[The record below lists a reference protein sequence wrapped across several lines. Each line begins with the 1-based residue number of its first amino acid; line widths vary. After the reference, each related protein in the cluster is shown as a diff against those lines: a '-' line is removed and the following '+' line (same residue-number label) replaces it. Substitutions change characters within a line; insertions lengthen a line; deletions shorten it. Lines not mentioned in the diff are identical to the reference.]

1 MSDCGCDDLPKK
13 GPKLIPVEEAQC
25 YLRSK
30 VRPVSE
36 TERVALEDGLGR
48 VLAAG
53 VTSPLNV
60 PPADN
65 SAMDGYAVNSAD
77 LVPAGD
83 TVLPISQRIPAGH
96 TGEPLE
102 RGSAARIFTGAPVP
116 PGADAVVMQ
125 ERTSSHD
132 DKVVIEAGA
141 THAGA
146 NVRRAGEDI
155 ESGDEILTPG
165 VRLRPQELGLAASV
179 GVGELT
185 VRRRLKVAVLST
197 GDELATPGEALKP
210 GQIYNSNRYFL
221 IGLLQ
226 ALGCE
231 LVELGTVED
240 TFDGTKTALAR
251 AADSAD
257 VVIASGGV
265 SVGEED
271 HVKGAVE
278 ALGALDMWRIA
289 VKPGKPL
296 AFGWIGEGD
305 TATPFIGLPGNPVSS
320 FVTFLLFARPFLLG
334 CMGSNEELPV
344 TLPVRAAFEWPRP
357 GKRREFLRAR
367 VTMGE
372 EGAEAALHARQGSGV
387 LTSTSWADGLAIV
400 PEGTTVAPGDTVQY
414 LPFASL
420 LG

>member
-13 GPKLIPVEEAQC
+13 GPGLIPVEEAQC
-25 YLRSK
+25 YLLSK
-30 VRPVSE
+30 VRPVTESE
-36 TERVALEDGLGR
+36 TVPLEEALGR
-48 VLAAG
+48 VLAEG

-96 TGEPLE
+96 TGEPLV
-102 RGSAARIFTGAPVP
+102 RGTAARIFTGAPVP

-125 ERTSSHD
+125 ERTSTHD
-132 DKVVIEAGA
+132 GKVVIEAGA
-141 THAGA
+141 AKAGS

-155 ESGDEILTPG
+155 ETGAEILAPG

-179 GVGELT
+179 GVGGLS

-197 GDELATPGEALKP
+197 GDELATPGEPLKP

-221 IGLLQ
+221 HSLLR

-231 LVELGTVED
+231 LIELGTVED
-240 TFDGTKTALAR
+240 TFDGTKAALAE
-251 AADSAD
+251 AAEAAD

-278 ALGALDMWRIA
+278 ALGSLDMWRIA

-296 AFGWIGEGD
+296 AFGWIGEGEG
-305 TATPFIGLPGNPVSS
+305 ATPFIGLPGNPVSS

-334 CMGSNEELPV
+334 CMGADDAAPV
-344 TLPVRAAFEWPRP
+344 TFPITAAFEWPKP
-357 GKRREFLRAR
+357 GKRREYLRAQ
-367 VTMGE
+367 VAMGE
-372 EGAEAALHARQGSGV
+372 NGPEASLHPRQGSGV
-387 LTSTSWADGLAIV
+387 LTSTSWADGLVIV
-400 PEGTTVAPGDTVQY
+400 PEGVTVAPGDTVQY
-414 LPFASL
+414 LPFSEL
-420 LG
+420 LS

>member
-13 GPKLIPVEEAQC
+13 GPGLIPVEEAQC
-25 YLRSK
+25 YLLSK
-30 VRPVSE
+30 VRPVTESE
-36 TERVALEDGLGR
+36 TVPLEEALGR
-48 VLAAG
+48 VLAEG

-96 TGEPLE
+96 TGEPLV
-102 RGSAARIFTGAPVP
+102 RGTAARIFTGAPVP

-125 ERTSSHD
+125 ERTSTHD
-132 DKVVIEAGA
+132 GKVVIEAGA
-141 THAGA
+141 AKAGT

-155 ESGDEILTPG
+155 ETGAEILSPG

-179 GVGELT
+179 GVGGLS

-197 GDELATPGEALKP
+197 GDELATPGEPLKP

-221 IGLLQ
+221 HGLLRS
-226 ALGCE
+226 LGCE
-231 LVELGTVED
+231 LIELGTVED
-240 TFDGTKTALAR
+240 TFDGTKAALAN
-251 AADSAD
+251 AAEAAD

-278 ALGALDMWRIA
+278 ALGSLDMWRIA

-296 AFGWIGEGD
+296 AFGWIGEGEG
-305 TATPFIGLPGNPVSS
+305 ATPFIGLPGNPVSS

-334 CMGSNEELPV
+334 CMGADDAAPV
-344 TLPVRAAFEWPRP
+344 TFPITAAFEWPKP
-357 GKRREFLRAR
+357 GKRREYLRAQ
-367 VTMGE
+367 VAMGE
-372 EGAEAALHARQGSGV
+372 NGSEASLHPRQGSGV
-387 LTSTSWADGLAIV
+387 LTSTSWADGLVIV
-400 PEGTTVAPGDTVQY
+400 PEGVTVAPGDTVQY
-414 LPFASL
+414 LPFSEL
-420 LG
+420 LS

>member
-13 GPKLIPVEEAQC
+13 GPGLIPVEEAQC
-25 YLRSK
+25 YLLSK
-30 VRPVSE
+30 VRPVTESE
-36 TERVALEDGLGR
+36 TVPLEEALGR
-48 VLAAG
+48 VLAEG

-96 TGEPLE
+96 TGEPLV
-102 RGSAARIFTGAPVP
+102 RGTAARIFTGAPVP

-125 ERTSSHD
+125 ERTSTHD
-132 DKVVIEAGA
+132 GKVVIEAGA
-141 THAGA
+141 AKAGT

-155 ESGDEILTPG
+155 ETGAEILSPG

-179 GVGELT
+179 GVGGLS

-197 GDELATPGEALKP
+197 GDELATPGEPLKP

-221 IGLLQ
+221 HGLLRS
-226 ALGCE
+226 LGCE
-231 LVELGTVED
+231 LIELGTVED
-240 TFDGTKTALAR
+240 TFDGTKAALAN
-251 AADSAD
+251 AAEAAD

-278 ALGALDMWRIA
+278 ALGSLDMWRIA

-296 AFGWIGEGD
+296 AFGWIGEGEG
-305 TATPFIGLPGNPVSS
+305 ATPFIGLPGNPVSS

-334 CMGSNEELPV
+334 CMGSDEAAPV
-344 TLPVRAAFEWPRP
+344 TFPVAAVFEWPKP
-357 GKRREFLRAR
+357 GKRREYLRAR
-367 VTMGE
+367 MTMGE
-372 EGAEAALHARQGSGV
+372 NGPEASLHPRQGSGV
-387 LTSTSWADGLAIV
+387 LTSTSWADGLVIV
-400 PEGTTVAPGDTVQY
+400 PEGATVAPGDTVQY
-414 LPFASL
+414 LPFSAL
-420 LG
+420 LS